1 MVDMGLVSVLV
12 LFFGFARFSFCMDG
26 QVVHINGH
34 PSLCDL
40 SMEDHVHHHLKG
52 GWRVGE
58 SEEHNWR
65 FEESLGSKKC
75 CFPFVSFSN
84 VDIVVS
90 RPTVELGEDGTPG
103 GSIDILGHERAAIT

>member
-58 SEEHNWR
+58 SEEHNCR
-65 FEESLGSKKC
+65 FEESLGSKEC

-90 RPTVELGEDGTPG
+90 LSYVELGEEGTAG
-103 GSIDILGHERAAIT
+103 ESIDSLGNERRDIT